1 MFWIGCTSIYLM
13 TAISFQRFYI
23 IYNPF
28 NQSQVRFRTNIIIV
42 IACLLKGLV
51 WSLFPVFGWSYYT
64 LEGSYTSCGMDWR
77 EQSFNLNSFRIAIFA
92 GVYLIPLVLIV
103 FTSVKLIFLVNI
115 IPNYFDLNILIIFIN
130 NLGKKF
136 FSCWNHLRRDKKS
149 Y

>member
-23 IYNPF
+23 IYRPF
-28 NQSQVRFRTNIIIV
+28 NQSQVSFRTNIIIV
-42 IACLLKGLV
+42 FACLLKGLV
-51 WSLFPVFGWSYYT
+51 WSLFPAIGLSSIHYT
-64 LEGSYTSCGMDWR
+64 LEGSYTSCGIEWR
-77 EQSFNLNSFRIAIFA
+77 EQSFNLNLFKIAIFT

-136 FSCWNHLRRDKKS
+136 FSC
-149 Y
+149 